1 MFFKLFAVCL
11 IAVQATSVAAFVSP
25 HHQQRRFGLSISIFL
40 AEIDFSQKKQIQIEP
55 GVYRITN
62 VVSGSTVRTYNPDT
76 PLVVSS
82 TLEFPGPFELVK
94 IFPKIIFARPPIFI
108 FM

>member
-1 MFFKLFAVCL
+1 MFSKLFAVCL
-11 IAVQATSVAAFVSP
+11 IAVQATNVAAFVSP

-40 AEIDFSQKKQIQIEP
+40 AEIDFSQIQIEP

-62 VVSGSTVRTYNPDT
+62 IVSGSTVRTYNPDT